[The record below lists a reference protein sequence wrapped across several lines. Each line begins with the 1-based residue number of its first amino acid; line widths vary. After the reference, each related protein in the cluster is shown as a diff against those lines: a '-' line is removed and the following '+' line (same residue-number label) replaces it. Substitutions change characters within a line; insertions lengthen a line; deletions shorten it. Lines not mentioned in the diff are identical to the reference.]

1 MCVFSLPRAMF
12 IVCIFVPHLNTLR
25 PRRNEQHFA
34 DYIFKRIFFNEKVWI
49 SMKMLL
55 YFVPKGPINNTPALV
70 QIMAWRR
77 SGDKPLSEPI
87 MVSLPPHIW
96 VMRPQWVRSSS
107 KWNIRNSGQSSNG
120 NFGVSVTEST
130 NSNHKIHSRMHGTLS
145 SFSPDFV
152 FIILQNNVL
161 LINQID
167 TSQNIPTMPISY
179 LTKITEKRLFVN
191 TFWPNMW
198 KTLSL
203 NFLSWCLSFCHL
215 GPLRQSA
222 PQHGSRNI

>member
-1 MCVFSLPRAMF
+1 MKLIFTCFSHATYVGMCVFSLPRAMF

-49 SMKMLL
+49 SIKMSL
-55 YFVPKGPINNTPALV
+55 YKGPINNIPALV
-70 QIMAWRR
+70 QIMAWHR
-77 SGDKPLSEPI
+77 SGDKPLSEPS
-87 MVSLPPHIW
+87 MVSLPTHIW

-120 NFGVSVTEST
+120 NFGMSVIEST
-130 NSNHKIHSRMHGTLS
+130 NNNHKIHSRMHGTLS

-167 TSQNIPTMPISY
+167 TSQNVWEIY
-179 LTKITEKRLFVN
+179 LPYLFH
-191 TFWPNMW
+191 MW
-198 KTLSL
+198 QK
-203 NFLSWCLSFCHL
+203 
-215 GPLRQSA
+215 
-222 PQHGSRNI
+222 